1 MRKNFILSLLLGVSF
16 WLMATTNESTAKKPV
31 FVDNEYI
38 QTYQNKT
45 GKWLLP
51 SEIKNGVLQ
60 QLKEFGTNELEF
72 REINHFR
79 DGEPLYAN
87 RPLFFSYSTEYLNSL
102 IAQGKGRYVIIA
114 DNRDFIWPIGASRS
128 SVSSKLGNR
137 KGNFHAGVDIQCPM
151 KSPVVASFDGTVI
164 ESGFSGNYGL
174 AIRLKHDFN
183 QLTTL
188 YAHNSALFVKLG
200 EKVKKGQ
207 IIALSGSTGH
217 STGPHLHFE
226 VRYQN
231 IILNPEHFI
240 LPPPHEAN
248 EKFIVQKE
256 ENL

>member
-1 MRKNFILSLLLGVSF
+1 M
-16 WLMATTNESTAKKPV
+16 
-31 FVDNEYI
+31 
-38 QTYQNKT
+38 
-45 GKWLLP
+45 
-51 SEIKNGVLQ
+51 
-60 QLKEFGTNELEF
+60 KEFGSNELEF
-72 REINHFR
+72 REINKFR

-87 RPLFFSYSTEYLNSL
+87 RPLFFPYGEEYANSL
-102 IAQGKGRYVIIA
+102 ISQGKGRDIIIA
-114 DNRDFIWPIGASRS
+114 DVRDFIWP
-128 SVSSKLGNR
+128 VSSSKSSISSKFGNR
-137 KGNFHAGVDIQCPM
+137 SVNFHAGIDIQCPM
-151 KSPVVASFDGTVI
+151 KSPVVASYDGVVV

-174 AIRLKHDFN
+174 MVRIKHELN
-183 QLTTL
+183 QLNTL
-188 YAHNSALFVKLG
+188 YAHNSTVFVKTG

-240 LPPPHEAN
+240 LPPSHTAT